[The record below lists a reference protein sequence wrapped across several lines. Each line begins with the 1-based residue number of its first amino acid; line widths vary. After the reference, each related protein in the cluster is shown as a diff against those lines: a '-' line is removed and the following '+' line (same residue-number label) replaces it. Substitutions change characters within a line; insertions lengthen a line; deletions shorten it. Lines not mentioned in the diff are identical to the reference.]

1 MSNSRSW
8 QTFYSMRQ
16 ATLGYQIHVSP
27 SPMGSTVPR
36 QNFLRSDKSRI
47 IGPCTTGASASCLKI
62 VTNPAQNAQYAYD
75 YGAVDF
81 VDDVAISSWIYGRC
95 TNGAGSDVR
104 KMAVAYFSGE
114 NGGMKHVLRL
124 YLRRKSSTTM
134 NLVLDYTQNGAVKYT
149 LSIANVGCD
158 SWQYVGF
165 SLNRLDGMVLFANP
179 TGSVDNVTNSATYK
193 TYTGMPPD
201 VPRRILK
208 VMQKLEFWGS

>member
-1 MSNSRSW
+1 M
-8 QTFYSMRQ
+8 
-16 ATLGYQIHVSP
+16 
-27 SPMGSTVPR
+27 
-36 QNFLRSDKSRI
+36 
-47 IGPCTTGASASCLKI
+47 
-62 VTNPAQNAQYAYD
+62 
-75 YGAVDF
+75 
-81 VDDVAISSWIYGRC
+81 
-95 TNGAGSDVR
+95 
-104 KMAVAYFSGE
+104 
-114 NGGMKHVLRL
+114 LRL

-149 LSIANVGCD
+149 LSIANVGCA

-208 VMQKLEFWGS
+208 VMQKLEFFGAVDVKFDTPCFTQVKRRRATFLMRSTVDTDRFVRNARTQRWLRAALFVHRPF